1 VTDARRALVLGVT
14 GQDGA
19 FLSRLLLAKGYIVHG
34 VRWRSSSFNTHRIDD
49 IYLDP
54 REHATHFHLHYGDVT
69 DPTNLIALVQ
79 QTQPDEIYN
88 LAAQSHVAVSFET
101 PEYTANA
108 DGLGTLRLLEG
119 IRLLGLANR
128 TRFVQAS
135 TSEMFGDQPEVP
147 QSEVTPFAPCSPY
160 AVAKLY
166 AHWITVNYR
175 KAYGCHAS
183 NAIMFN
189 HESAWRGETFVTRK
203 ITRAVAAIER
213 GEQRTL
219 FLGNLDARRDWGHAR
234 DYVEAMWRIA
244 QHSQPGDYVIATG
257 ESHSVREFVEK
268 AFAVVGRTLEWSGSG
283 AEEVGRCARTGHV
296 LVQVDTTHFRPT
308 DPQHL
313 CGDSAKARQ
322 LLGWRPQTSFDDL
335 IREMVMADLA
345 VPRRRR

>member
-1 VTDARRALVLGVT
+1 MSDARCALVLGVT

-34 VRWRSSSFNTHRIDD
+34 VRRRSSSFNTYRVDD

-54 REHATHFHLHYGDVT
+54 REHATQFHLHYGDVT
-69 DPTNLIALVQ
+69 DPMNLIALVQ

-119 IRLLGLANR
+119 IRLMGMSSR

-135 TSEMFGDQPEVP
+135 TSEMFGERPELP
-147 QSEVTPFAPCSPY
+147 QNELTPFAPCSPY

-166 AHWITVNYR
+166 AHWITINYR

-189 HESAWRGETFVTRK
+189 HESPWRGETFVTRK
-203 ITRAVAAIER
+203 ITRAVAAIEH

-219 FLGNLDARRDWGHAR
+219 FLGNLDALRDWGHAR

-244 QHSQPGDYVIATG
+244 QHPEPDDYVIATG
-257 ESHSVREFVEK
+257 ESHSVREFVER
-268 AFAVVGRTLEWSGSG
+268 AFAVVGRSLEWSGSA

-296 LVQVDTTHFRPT
+296 LVQVDPTHFRPT

-313 CGDSAKARQ
+313 LGDATKARRV
-322 LLGWRPQTSFDDL
+322 LDWRPQTTFNEL
-335 IREMVMADLA
+335 VREMVLADLA
-345 VPRRRR
+345 VQQRSS